1 MSTLLTISMCIYFQ
15 MESIVD
21 RMQDEYTVDYI
32 HVYLFSDGV
41 YSEQD
46 AG

>member
-1 MSTLLTISMCIYFQ
+1 M
-15 MESIVD
+15 D
-21 RMQDEYTVDYI
+21 RMQDELTVDYI
-32 HVYLFSDGV
+32 GVYLFSDGV